1 MTRSILIAV
10 FAAAFAIAGDSA
22 PHSDLQNSD
31 GNESLRNSDEA
42 AQEHQSSANQSVTPA
57 IIAHRGLVSPEAPE
71 NTLSAFRA
79 AVEAGFGFECDI
91 RLSADGKLF
100 TFHDK
105 DLSRVTGGADTRR
118 PEELAWDELSRL
130 STPPPALLEEVLTL
144 ARDGR
149 WMYLDVKNAPHVV
162 PFLRDAMTSQ
172 GSAHPGNTLFL
183 ANGPGTAAALRRELP
198 DYKTLLIAQSGE
210 TAAEAVARAKGCGA
224 SGVDARYDLKTVDA
238 AFVATLREAG
248 LECHVWGVNDPDMAV
263 RAFADGVASITT
275 DKPAEIAAH
284 SDLRNPDL
292 QHSAFSILHSS
303 FAVGGGGVPA
313 ASPYGV
319 CAHLHRVKDPAERTE
334 ECRWIAS
341 TGISRVRFDLEWWR
355 VQKSPGASF
364 DFSHYDAVVA
374 DAEAAGLT
382 PLPILFDIPKW
393 AEPVWEH
400 LDEWGAFV
408 EAVVSHYGD
417 RLPDIEIWNEEN
429 HRHFWKHEPS
439 PENYCATLR
448 TAYEAAKRANSRVR
462 VLFGGTAGV
471 PLGFIEDVYKAGGAP
486 YFDAM
491 NIHPYN
497 HPRPP
502 EGHLDVKLEQ
512 TRALM
517 ARYGDA
523 GKPLLLTELGW
534 PTHDASLGAVGVL
547 RAGLKVARPEQKSW
561 RAVYAAA
568 SQGWEGGLPTEIAEA
583 IEKALPPGSSCEAC
597 FGARLRERLAA
608 GDVDLVVY
616 PFDETFPVDT
626 FEEVLAFVDAG
637 GVLIDAGGMPMWY
650 PVAETAPGIFVGSA
664 DKSGRSGKECR
675 EALGIDVTAWWLDPA
690 LTNAAVKANPTEAA
704 LAAGFLGDPAG
715 EDADRFQTPHLL
727 APGDEFIPLLS
738 VKDANGRD
746 VAAASVIRRAGGR
759 RGCVIVS
766 GLRPR
771 GAAGTNSEDNQARY
785 LVRAMGIAFAEGVE
799 QYYWYE
805 FRGREIDPQY
815 SEHHFGLTHPNFTPK
830 PAWGAYR
837 NFILARP
844 AGSVQAAGPWHDDAR
859 SFFFPQWTRPDGTK
873 AGVLW
878 TTGKAGRRELRF
890 DGDGIRFRDYT
901 GRAMRP
907 TRSAA
912 GDWAVPV
919 SAGPVFF
926 EGGFLLP

>member
-1 MTRSILIAV
+1 MIAV
-10 FAAAFAIAGDSA
+10 FAAAFAIAGDCA
-22 PHSDLQNSD
+22 THSDLQNTD
-31 GNESLRNSDEA
+31 GNENLRNSDGA
-42 AQEHQSSANQSVTPA
+42 AQANQSSANQSVPPA

-71 NTLSAFRA
+71 NTLPAFRA

-91 RLSADGKLF
+91 RLSANGKLF

-105 DLSRVTGGADTRR
+105 DLSRATGGADTRR
-118 PEELAWDELSRL
+118 PEELAWNELSRL
-130 STPPPALLEEVLTL
+130 STPPPALLEEVLPL

-172 GSAHPGNTLFL
+172 SAAHPGNTLFL

-198 DYKTLLIAQSGE
+198 DYKTLLIARSGE

-224 SGVDARYDLKTVDA
+224 SGVDVRYDPKTVDA

-248 LECHVWGVNDPDMAV
+248 LECHVWGVNNPDMAV
-263 RAFADGVASITT
+263 RAFADGVASVTT
-275 DKPAEIAAH
+275 AKPAEVAAH

-303 FAVGGGGVPA
+303 FA

-319 CAHLHRVKDPAERTE
+319 CAHLHRVKDPAERAE

-355 VQKSPGASF
+355 VQKSPGAPF

-400 LDEWGAFV
+400 LGEWGAFV
-408 EAVVSHYGD
+408 EAVVAHYGD

-429 HRHFWKHEPS
+429 LRHFWKHEPA
-439 PENYCATLR
+439 PAWYAEVLK
-448 TAYEAAKRANSRVR
+448 TAYLAAKKAGAAARNTPPVGSADSPLPEGTNTSTLSPFPSTLSHFTFPR

-471 PLGFIEDVYKAGGAP
+471 PLGFVEDVYKAGGAP

-523 GKPLLLTELGW
+523 GKPLLLAELGW

-616 PFDETFPVDT
+616 PFDETFPADT
-626 FEEVLAFVDAG
+626 FEDVLAFVDAG
-637 GVLIDAGGMPMWY
+637 GVLVDVGGMPMWF
-650 PVAETAPGIFVGSA
+650 PATETAPGIFVGSD
-664 DKSGRSGKECR
+664 DKSGHSGKDCR
-675 EALGIDVTAWWLDPA
+675 EALE
-690 LTNAAVKANPTEAA
+690 EAS
-704 LAAGFLGDPAG
+704 
-715 EDADRFQTPHLL
+715 Q
-727 APGDEFIPLLS
+727 
-738 VKDANGRD
+738 N
-746 VAAASVIRRAGGR
+746 
-759 RGCVIVS
+759 S
-766 GLRPR
+766 GSL
-771 GAAGTNSEDNQARY
+771 
-785 LVRAMGIAFAEGVE
+785 
-799 QYYWYE
+799 
-805 FRGREIDPQY
+805 
-815 SEHHFGLTHPNFTPK
+815 
-830 PAWGAYR
+830 
-837 NFILARP
+837 
-844 AGSVQAAGPWHDDAR
+844 
-859 SFFFPQWTRPDGTK
+859 FF
-873 AGVLW
+873 
-878 TTGKAGRRELRF
+878 
-890 DGDGIRFRDYT
+890 
-901 GRAMRP
+901 
-907 TRSAA
+907 
-912 GDWAVPV
+912 
-919 SAGPVFF
+919 
-926 EGGFLLP
+926 